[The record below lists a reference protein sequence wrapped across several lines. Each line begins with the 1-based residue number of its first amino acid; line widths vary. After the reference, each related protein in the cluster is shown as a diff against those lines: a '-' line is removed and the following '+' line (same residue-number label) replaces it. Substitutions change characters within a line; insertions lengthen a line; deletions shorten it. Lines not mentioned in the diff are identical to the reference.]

1 MATVTD
7 AGLEYIAKFFNSSGA
22 SFESTDIINKIRI
35 GSGITAE
42 AITDTDLATKYT
54 TDGFAEATASTI
66 EFLNTTAH
74 PRTLHLQKV
83 FTNGATVDREVWEC
97 GAFTSGGVC
106 VARHVFQP
114 YELENNNIVPVGQTI
129 TIDIYIRVDGS
140 DLECIRETYT
150 SPDAYN
156 ILEQALEYT
165 AKIIISA
172 SVGTEAIDPSTYTCE
187 RGKICYNGVVL
198 PNASPPAVTEARGG
212 KTWNIKCAT
221 QDYADVTKLVNKQG
235 LVNVGVSVTGYQY
248 ATSLQR
254 YGTLKIWENGDHTAY
269 QNCLIAGPVN
279 VETFGTWY
287 LFDLTIVQSYYG
299 DL

>member
-7 AGLEYIAKFFNSSGA
+7 AGLEYFAKFFCYSGIPYVPETTA
-22 SFESTDIINKIRI
+22 IINKIRI

-42 AITDTDLATKYT
+42 SISDTDLVTKYT
-54 TDGFAEATASTI
+54 DLGFQEATATTI
-66 EFLNTTAH
+66 EYLNTTAH

-83 FTNGATVDREVWEC
+83 FTNSASVDREVWEC
-97 GAFTSGGVC
+97 GAFTSDGVC

-129 TIDIYIRVDGS
+129 TIDIYIRIDGNE
-140 DLECIRETYT
+140 DLATYT
-150 SPDAYN
+150 RNA
-156 ILEQALEYT
+156 ALDYEFSVP
-165 AKIIISA
+165 IVISA
-172 SVGTEAIDPSTYTCE
+172 TVGTEAIDPSTYACE

-212 KTWNIKCAT
+212 KTWVIKCAT
-221 QDYADVTKLVNKQG
+221 QTYADVTKLVNKQG

-254 YGTLKIWENGDHTAY
+254 YGTLKIWDKTSKTHTSY
-269 QNCLIAGPVN
+269 NNCLIAGPVT

-287 LFDLTIVQSYYG
+287 LFDLKIVQSYYG